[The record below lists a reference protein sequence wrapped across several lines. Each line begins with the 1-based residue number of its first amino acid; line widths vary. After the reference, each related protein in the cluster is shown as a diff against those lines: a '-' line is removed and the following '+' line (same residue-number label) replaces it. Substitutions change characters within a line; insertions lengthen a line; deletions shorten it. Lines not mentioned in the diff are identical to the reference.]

1 MAVLLDTHVW
11 VWWLSGSDRLARRE
25 VEALDALASRGELRL
40 AAISLWEAQMAYA
53 KGRFVPADGFERWLQ
68 AAAAPETI
76 QVIPLDVPVAL
87 ALNDLPERLRND
99 PADRLIVA
107 TAKAY
112 RLQLATHDEALRKLR
127 VASIWKPYTGYE

>member
-11 VWWLSGSDRLARRE
+11 VWWLAGSDRLKRGELAG
-25 VEALDALASRGELRL
+25 LDALASRGELRL

-53 KGRFVPADGFERWLQ
+53 KKRFVPAHGFERWLQ
-68 AAAAPETI
+68 TAAAPETI
-76 QVIPLDVPVAL
+76 QIVPLDVPVAL
-87 ALNDLPERLRND
+87 ALNDLPERLHND

-112 RLQLATHDEALRKLR
+112 RLQLATHDETLRKLR
-127 VASIWKPYTGYE
+127 VASIWKP